1 MSENQLQYFVG
12 LDIGTSAV
20 RCVVGELSSDEP
32 IPSIIG
38 FSRAENTGMRKGN
51 VAHIEEV
58 SETIIKAVQE
68 AERMSGR
75 EIKNVTVNVNGSHV
89 EGVNSKGVIAISS
102 SDRQIS
108 P

>member
-20 RCVVGELSSDEP
+20 RCVVGELSSDSSVP
-32 IPSIIG
+32 TVIG

-58 SETIIKAVQE
+58 AQAVVAAVQE

-75 EIKNVTVNVNGSHV
+75 DIKFVTVNVNGSHV
-89 EGVNSKGVIAISS
+89 
-102 SDRQIS
+102 
-108 P
+108 